1 MLKNYLKIAWRN
13 LLRHKAYSAIN
24 IIGLATGISA
34 CLLIFLYVGHELTYE
49 RNFPNA
55 GHIYRVVSRVNF
67 HGTDDRFSLSPKPL
81 ADHLRRE
88 VPEVKK
94 VARLAQAGKQTVWKN
109 QQPFLEDHLFYADST
124 FFQVVPFTF
133 LAGDPATALKAPKT
147 IVISEEL
154 AQKYFGGVEQAL
166 GKPLQFSKNQYTV
179 TGVFKPEKHSHLVAN
194 AFFSMV
200 THDEAERAGKD
211 ATTIAAMENEWI
223 HFSYY
228 TYFTLHNPAS
238 LPAFEQKLTD
248 LVQRRAVPWM
258 KENQISAF
266 MELSVQPITQIHL
279 SNDFQTDISP
289 SGSRSYVYIFSV
301 VAVFILLIACINY
314 MNLATARSAKRARE
328 VGLRKVVGA
337 HRSQIIGQFL
347 GESILITL
355 LGLVLALAM
364 VELSLP
370 VFNQLTIKEFTL
382 SSFLNIN
389 FALLVLVILLFVGLV
404 AGSYPAFVLSGFKPA
419 EVLKSDKNP
428 RSSNAWLRRSLV
440 VVQFTISLVLI
451 IGTAVVYSQL
461 QFLKDKNLG
470 FNKEQVVAIE
480 VPKVDSATL
489 HRLPVVM
496 QELTQ
501 NPNLL
506 QVATSGNIP
515 GEKLSRLL
523 MLVED
528 EFGTETDKTMNVMFV
543 SYNALELMGIELK
556 EGRTFQKEI
565 PSDAKGAVLVNEAG
579 AKWLGWQNPLGKR
592 VQVTDYDAKVI
603 GVAKNFNYASLHNPI
618 EPLMI
623 VPIKEGNGYL
633 LAKIRPE
640 HLGNTLAFL
649 EQKWNAFAPK
659 HPMDYFFLDDY
670 FNRQYQAEE
679 KMLTI
684 FGYFAALTILIACLG
699 LFGLASFTAEQR
711 TKEIAI
717 RKVLGSTVGE
727 IVLLLS
733 KDFALLVLLAI
744 LIASPV
750 AWYGMKNWLQDFA
763 YQVNLSPWLFLMA
776 GVGSLAIAVAT
787 VSLQAAKAALL
798 NPVKSLRSE

>member
-1 MLKNYLKIAWRN
+1 M
-13 LLRHKAYSAIN
+13 RHKAYSAIN

>member
-1 MLKNYLKIAWRN
+1 MLRNYLKIAWRN

-55 GHIYRVVSRVNF
+55 EHIYRVVSRVNF
-67 HGTDDRFSLSPKPL
+67 HGEDDRFSLSPKPL
-81 ADHLRRE
+81 ADHMRRE
-88 VPEVKK
+88 IPEVKK
-94 VARLAQAGKQTVWKN
+94 VTRLAASKKQTVWKD
-109 QQPFLEDHLFYADST
+109 QQPFLEDNLFFADST
-124 FFQVVPFTF
+124 FFQVMPYTF
-133 LAGDPATALKAPKT
+133 LAGDPVTALRAPRT
-147 IVISEEL
+147 IVISDEL
-154 AQKYFGGVEQAL
+154 ARKYFGSVEKAL
-166 GKPLQFSKNQYTV
+166 GQPLQFSRNQHLV
-179 TGVFKPEKHSHLVAN
+179 TGVFKAEKHSHLQAS

-200 THDEAERAGKD
+200 TKDEAERTGKD
-211 ATTIAAMENEWI
+211 AETIAAQENEWI
-223 HFSYY
+223 LFGYY
-228 TYFTLHNPAS
+228 TYFTLHHPAS
-238 LPAFEQKLTD
+238 LPAFKQKLAD
-248 LVQRRAVPWM
+248 LVQRRAVPWL
-258 KENQISAF
+258 KENEISAS
-266 MELSVQPITQIHL
+266 MELMVQPIPEIHL

-289 SGSRSYVYIFSV
+289 SGSQSYVYIFSV

-314 MNLATARSAKRARE
+314 MNLATARSAKRSRE

-355 LGLVLALAM
+355 LALVLALAM

-370 VFNQLTIKEFTL
+370 VFNELTEKQFAL
-382 SSFLNIN
+382 SSLLNTN
-389 FALLVLVILLFVGLV
+389 FVLLILAILLFVGLV
-404 AGSYPAFVLSGFKPA
+404 AGSYPAFFLSGFRPV

-428 RSSNAWLRRSLV
+428 RGSNAWLRRSLV

-461 QFLKDKNLG
+461 QFLKNKNLG
-470 FNKEQVVAIE
+470 FNKEQVLALNL
-480 VPKVDSATL
+480 PKGDSL
-489 HRLPVVM
+489 FQERLTVFQ

-501 NPNLL
+501 NPNFL
-506 QVATSGNIP
+506 QTATTGNIP
-515 GEKLSRLL
+515 GERLARLL
-523 MLVED
+523 MLVEEED
-528 EFGTETDKTMNVMFV
+528 GTEKDQTMNVMFV
-543 SYNALELMGIELK
+543 SYDFLELMGIELK
-556 EGRTFQKEI
+556 EGRTFQKGI
-565 PSDAKGAVLVNEAG
+565 PTDEKGAVIINEAG
-579 AKWLGWQNPLGKR
+579 VKWLGWQNPMGKR

-603 GVAKNFNYASLHNPI
+603 GVARNFNYASLHNPI

-623 VPIKEGNGYL
+623 IPIKENTGYL
-633 LAKIRPE
+633 LAKIRPQDLE
-640 HLGNTLAFL
+640 ASLTFL
-649 EQKWNAFAPK
+649 EQQWKAFAPR
-659 HPMDYFFLDDY
+659 HPMDYFFMDDH

-679 KMLTI
+679 KMLTV

-711 TKEIAI
+711 TKEIGI
-717 RKVLGSTVGE
+717 RKVLGSTVVE

-763 YQVNLSPWLFLMA
+763 YQVNLSPWLFFTA
-776 GVGSLAIAVAT
+776 GLASLLIAVAT
-787 VSLQAAKAALL
+787 VGIQAAKAALL
-798 NPVKSLRSE
+798 DPVKSLRSE